1 MTGRTGLGTGQR
13 LLAGVTGA
21 LTVTLLNETVR
32 RLLPHAPRID
42 VIGERGLA
50 NVLRAIGVEPPRG
63 AALYWSTLV
72 ADLFSNSLYYGLIG
86 LGDPKHVGGRG
97 VMLGMTA
104 GLGAAVLPPRLG
116 LGHQPGERWPVTH
129 VLTASWYL
137 IGGLTTAFTLRK
149 MQDNTRRCRKD
160 EAAPDTWMEVD

>member
-1 MTGRTGLGTGQR
+1 M
-13 LLAGVTGA
+13 TGA
-21 LTVTLLNETVR
+21 LTVTLLNESVR

-42 VIGERGLA
+42 VIGERGLSK
-50 NVLRAIGVEPPRG
+50 VLRAIGVDPPRG
-63 AALYWSTLV
+63 TALYWSTLV
-72 ADLFSNSLYYGLIG
+72 ADLLSNSLYYSLIG
-86 LGDPKHVGGRG
+86 LGHPEQVGRQG
-97 VMLGMTA
+97 VGLGMTA

-149 MQDNTRRCRKD
+149 MQGSTRRREKY
-160 EAAPDTWMEVD
+160 EAAPNTWMEVE